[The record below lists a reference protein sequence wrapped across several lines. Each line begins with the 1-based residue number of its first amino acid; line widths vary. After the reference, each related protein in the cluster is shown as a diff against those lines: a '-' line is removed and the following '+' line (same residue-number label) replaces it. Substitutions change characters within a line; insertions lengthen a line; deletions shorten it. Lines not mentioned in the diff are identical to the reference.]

1 MPEQKGEGCEESGK
15 KFMGKM
21 ENKKI
26 QVVGREIEQE
36 RKCMKSTN

>member
-21 ENKKI
+21 ENKKYKLWE
-26 QVVGREIEQE
+26 GRQNKKE
-36 RKCMKSTN
+36 NA